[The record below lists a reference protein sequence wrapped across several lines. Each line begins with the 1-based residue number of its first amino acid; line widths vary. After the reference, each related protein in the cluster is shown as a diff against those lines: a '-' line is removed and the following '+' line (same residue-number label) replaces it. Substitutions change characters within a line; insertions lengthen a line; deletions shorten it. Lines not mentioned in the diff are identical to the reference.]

1 MQLKISHKLAKPIV
15 LPINYA
21 HILQGIVYKALSEGQ
36 LSNSNMTE
44 LIHDIGW
51 KFEQRSY
58 KFFQFSGIAGH
69 YQISGKN
76 IIFDD
81 SMSWEIRTPDSMII
95 NSIKSGMEKSGIEY
109 LSSIANNLELTLSDD
124 SIEDNRLLIRMRT
137 PICVYS
143 TDVEGG
149 KRYYYAPDEQEF
161 YQAVTEN
168 FIRKYYDYLT
178 DTITFK
184 DTYSPEVVKKW
195 LALFI
200 RRFFNNQFKR
210 SCIPDGAKISEVSL
224 SPRGDFRMPSDTSY
238 ETFLDI
244 VNNL

>member
-143 TDVEGG
+143 TDIEGG

-168 FIRKYYDYLT
+168 FIRKYYAYTGVLVNAG
-178 DTITFK
+178 IK
-184 DTYSPEVVKKW
+184 
-195 LALFI
+195 
-200 RRFFNNQFKR
+200 
-210 SCIPDGAKISEVSL
+210 L
-224 SPRGDFRMPSDTSY
+224 SPLNITVRDKQVTKFKGSYLSGWKGDYIVEGERKYLD
-238 ETFLDI
+238 FLYQCGIGARNSQGFGMFDI
-244 VNNL
+244 MAM

>member
-168 FIRKYYDYLT
+168 FIRKYYAYTGVLVNAG
-178 DTITFK
+178 IK
-184 DTYSPEVVKKW
+184 
-195 LALFI
+195 
-200 RRFFNNQFKR
+200 
-210 SCIPDGAKISEVSL
+210 L
-224 SPRGDFRMPSDTSY
+224 SPLNITVRDKRVTKFKGSYLSGWKGDYILEGERKYLD
-238 ETFLDI
+238 FLYQCGIGARNSQGFGMFDI
-244 VNNL
+244 MAM